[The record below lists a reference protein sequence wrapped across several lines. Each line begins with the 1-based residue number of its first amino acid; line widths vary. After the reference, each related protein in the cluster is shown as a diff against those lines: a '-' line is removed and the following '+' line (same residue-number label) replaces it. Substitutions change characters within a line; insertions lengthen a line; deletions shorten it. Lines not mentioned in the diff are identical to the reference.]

1 MKKLSFVVL
10 FLAPFF
16 VISQTFKKGYFI
28 ENNGQKT
35 ECLISTDVLLYSPEV
50 IDYRLDISGQTQT
63 KTINDLKEVALYEL
77 IQYKK
82 FTVNVD
88 FSSSK
93 LEELTNFK
101 ELTYEQKELFLEVL
115 EKGKLLLYQ
124 YKRPSFSRFFYA
136 KNENE
141 VPDML
146 DYKKYLSGT
155 NENIVLTNEFYKQ
168 ELLNAMFDGGIVKSD
183 IDKVGYYEKD
193 LSKLFRRY
201 NTSFNSVVELD
212 NKGKENALK
221 FSLAVKP
228 KFSFSLMNME
238 YVFDSPNAVGF
249 YSPANFSKTVPEIG
263 VELEG
268 YLYQGFTAYL
278 GISHFNFQDNSNQII
293 YGVASPN
300 TNFNAAVNFEALK
313 IAFGIRKYISLD
325 PKEKLAISIHGG
337 LSWFNVVNKVE
348 NATIVKPAPVINS
361 NTIAPHFGLGV
372 RFLKTYFAELTYEP
386 KRNISSDYQFSRSDL
401 SIISLTLATDLVQ
414 LFKKK

>member
-1 MKKLSFVVL
+1 MKKISFVV
-10 FLAPFF
+10 FVLAPILIF
-16 VISQTFKKGYFI
+16 SQTYKKGYFVD
-28 ENNGQKT
+28 NNGQKT
-35 ECLISTDVLLYSPEV
+35 ECFISSDVLLYSPEV
-50 IDYRLDISGQTQT
+50 IDFRLDVSAQTQT
-63 KTINDLKEVALYEL
+63 KSIRELKEVVLYDL

-93 LEELTNFK
+93 LDELTNFK
-101 ELTYEQKELFLEVL
+101 ELTLVQKELFLEVI
-115 EKGKLLLYQ
+115 EKGKLLLYH

-155 NENIVLTNEFYKQ
+155 NENIILTNEFYKQ
-168 ELLNAMFDGGIVKSD
+168 ELLNAMFDAGIVKSD
-183 IDKVGYYEKD
+183 IDNIGYYEKD
-193 LSKLFRRY
+193 LAKLFRRY
-201 NTSFNSVVELD
+201 NSSFNSVEELD
-212 NKGKENALK
+212 NKGKEKALK
-221 FSLAVKP
+221 FALAVKP
-228 KFSFSLMNME
+228 KFSFSLMKME
-238 YVFDSPNAVGF
+238 FVFDSPNAVGF

-263 VELEG
+263 VEFEG

-278 GISHFNFQDNSNQII
+278 GVSHFNFKDTSNQII

-313 IAFGIRKYISLD
+313 VALGIRKYFSLD

-337 LSWFNVVNKVE
+337 LSWFNVINKVE
-348 NATIVKPAPVINS
+348 NATIVKPAPVVNS
-361 NTIAPHFGLGV
+361 NTIAPHFGVGV
-372 RFLKTYFAELTYEP
+372 RFLKTYFAEVTYEP

-414 LFKKK
+414 LFQKK

>member
-1 MKKLSFVVL
+1 MKKISFVV
-10 FLAPFF
+10 FVLAPILIF
-16 VISQTFKKGYFI
+16 SQSYKKGYFLD
-28 ENNGQKT
+28 NSGQKT
-35 ECLISTDVLLYSPEV
+35 ECFISSDVLLYSPEV
-50 IDYRLDISGQTQT
+50 IDYRLDVSAQTQS
-63 KTINDLKEVALYEL
+63 KSIRELKEVVLYDL

-82 FTVNVD
+82 FTVNAD

-93 LEELTNFK
+93 LDELTNFK
-101 ELTYEQKELFLEVL
+101 ELTLVQKELFLEVI
-115 EKGKLLLYQ
+115 EKGKLLLYH

-155 NENIVLTNEFYKQ
+155 NENIILTNEFYKQ

-183 IDKVGYYEKD
+183 IDNIGYYEKD
-193 LSKLFRRY
+193 LAKLFRRY
-201 NTSFNSVVELD
+201 NSSFNSVEELD
-212 NKGKENALK
+212 NKGKEKALK
-221 FSLAVKP
+221 FALAVKP
-228 KFSFSLMNME
+228 KFSFSLMKME
-238 YVFDSPNAVGF
+238 FVFDSPNAVGF
-249 YSPANFSKTVPEIG
+249 YSPANFSNTVPEIG
-263 VELEG
+263 VEFEG

-278 GISHFNFQDNSNQII
+278 GVSHFNFKDTSNQII

-313 IAFGIRKYISLD
+313 VALGIRKYFSLD

-337 LSWFNVVNKVE
+337 LSWFNVINKVE
-348 NATIVKPAPVINS
+348 NATIVKPARVVNS
-361 NTIAPHFGLGV
+361 NTIAPHFGVGV
-372 RFLKTYFAELTYEP
+372 RFLKTYFAEVTYEP

-414 LFKKK
+414 LLQKK